1 MSVFGAC
8 GRGAC
13 SFGTR
18 GFVSAG
24 TPWFGART
32 RSVLIAEP
40 LPLLLL
46 FAEPGAGGREPG
58 LGRLRRPPARPA
70 QRHLRLR
77 AQAACLPDV
86 AGQRDV
92 LVERDA
98 DGMERGQLRR
108 EPVPHALALG
118 LPRAED
124 PVPDDQ
130 DPAVV
135 LVEVLMVHPVVNPVV
150 RRCVEHALDPAWQPG
165 D

>member
-1 MSVFGAC
+1 MIVFGA
-8 GRGAC
+8 R
-13 SFGTR
+13 S
-18 GFVSAG
+18 FVSVSRADAV
-24 TPWFGART
+24 ARA
-32 RSVLIAEP
+32 REP

-58 LGRLRRPPARPA
+58 LGRLRRPPSRPP
-70 QRHLRLR
+70 QEHLCLR
-77 AQAACLPDV
+77 PQAARVPHV

-98 DGMERGQLRR
+98 NRVEGGELLRQ
-108 EPVPHALALG
+108 PVPYALVLG

-135 LVEVLMVHPVVNPVV
+135 LVEILMVHPVVNPVV
-150 RRCVEHALDPAWQPG
+150 
-165 D
+165 

>member
-1 MSVFGAC
+1 MRVGWRPANERFRRVREGVPAVSVPGV
-8 GRGAC
+8 
-13 SFGTR
+13 SFLQ
-18 GFVSAG
+18 AP
-24 TPWFGART
+24 PWFGART

-46 FAEPGAGGREPG
+46 FAESTAGAGGREPG

-86 AGQRDV
+86 VRQRDV

-130 DPAVV
+130 DPA
-135 LVEVLMVHPVVNPVV
+135 
-150 RRCVEHALDPAWQPG
+150 
-165 D
+165 